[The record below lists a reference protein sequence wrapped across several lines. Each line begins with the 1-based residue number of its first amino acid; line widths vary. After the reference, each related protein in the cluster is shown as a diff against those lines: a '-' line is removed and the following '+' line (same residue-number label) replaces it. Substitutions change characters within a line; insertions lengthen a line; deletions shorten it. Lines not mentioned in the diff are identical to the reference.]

1 MICHQYLKSSSE
13 MLTKLPQQHQQRSG
27 ISHNMMKAPKHCHYS
42 ATSSLTN
49 RVNCV
54 VSQKNKGSSNVK
66 EVNKSVGISPIKFY
80 IKHAEHKDKQRK
92 RQLEYENTIVLKN
105 VKLKRNQAK
114 VNKMLRKK
122 SEKMLHINLQ
132 LTL

>member
-1 MICHQYLKSSSE
+1 
-13 MLTKLPQQHQQRSG
+13 
-27 ISHNMMKAPKHCHYS
+27 MKAPKRCHYS

-49 RVNCV
+49 RVNCI
-54 VSQKNKGSSNVK
+54 VSQKNKGSSHVK
-66 EVNKSVGISPIKFY
+66 EVNKSVGISPIKVY
-80 IKHAEHKDKQRK
+80 IKHAERKDKQRK